1 MNEIRCGIELRADD
15 TGASPGR
22 LYGTLLTYAQQAMD
36 RAELFE
42 KDSLVWADDG
52 IVINRQHARNWPV
65 LRAVPEVRGLAVM
78 IDCPL
83 PDTIAGRDAASEI
96 LSRFA
101 QRPFCG
107 IQVASS
113 TIRQRY
119 KTHLCCKAHS
129 GGSSGFTQL

>member
-15 TGASPGR
+15 SGKSPGR
-22 LYGTLLTYAQQAMD
+22 LFGTLLTYEERASD
-36 RAELFE
+36 RPEIFE
-42 KDSLVWADDG
+42 TNSLVWADDG

-96 LSRFA
+96 RDGLLKGLSVEFKA
-101 QRPFCG
+101 
-107 IQVASS
+107 
-113 TIRQRY
+113 IRQRFVSG
-119 KTHLCCKAHS
+119 LRRISDAMAHI
-129 GGSSGFTQL
+129 GGSSRFTQL